1 MDPAFTYTTSRI
13 GSGASSAGQGG
24 HGLGQCPEP
33 VPVHRGS
40 GKDQPCTVLQAAP
53 QALRTG
59 QPHLE
64 PSRIAPAPG
73 GLWETNIL
81 ILCLTATFPPNPHPV
96 AVAPCS
102 SRRRWPQWLQRTVS
116 QSSWLNPSAR
126 ILGMQPYPSTI
137 LKHPKICLGM
147 VDSK

>member
-13 GSGASSAGQGG
+13 GSGVSSAGQGG

-64 PSRIAPAPG
+64 PSRIARGVQRCLRTGVVPLHKVYGSRKVGRLG
-73 GLWETNIL
+73 GQVHVNK
-81 ILCLTATFPPNPHPV
+81 H
-96 AVAPCS
+96 
-102 SRRRWPQWLQRTVS
+102 
-116 QSSWLNPSAR
+116 
-126 ILGMQPYPSTI
+126 QPLEGSGKPTY
-137 LKHPKICLGM
+137 
-147 VDSK
+147 